1 MMSNYQLKLAGEKD
15 FAHLVFIQKNDGYEH
30 AYYLT
35 EDRIERLV
43 ESGEQ
48 FYILYVNDRFVGFA
62 AVDAEIRIQLH
73 FFSILTNEQNQGHE
87 AKMLELLLDEVRAKV
102 VQHKTIHCFTEADSP
117 LLAFLIEQGFEEV
130 GFYKNRY
137 QNGKDAVIVEK
148 KL

>member
-1 MMSNYQLKLAGEKD
+1 MQKYQLKKAGETD

-35 EDRIERLV
+35 ENRIERLV

-48 FYILYVNDRFVGFA
+48 FYIMYVDNRFVGMA
-62 AVDAEIRIQLH
+62 SVDAEIRIQLH
-73 FFSILTNEQNQGHE
+73 FFSVLKNEQGQGHE
-87 AKMLELLLDEVRAKV
+87 EKMLELLLEEVRNHK
-102 VQHKTIHCFTEADSP
+102 VQHKTIHCFTEPDSP
-117 LLAFLIEQGFEEV
+117 LLNFLLAQGFEEV

-148 KL
+148 TL

>member
-1 MMSNYQLKLAGEKD
+1 MPNYQLKQAGETD
-15 FAHLVFIQKNDGYEH
+15 FAHLVFIQKNDGFEH

-48 FYILYVNDRFVGFA
+48 FYILYVDNRFVGFA

-73 FFSILTNEQNQGHE
+73 FFSVLTNEQGQGFE
-87 AKMLELLLDEVRAKV
+87 AKMLELLLDEVRNKT
-102 VQHKTIHCFTEADSP
+102 VQHHTIHCFTEVDSP
-117 LLAFLIEQGFEEV
+117 LLTFLKQQGFEEV

>member
-1 MMSNYQLKLAGEKD
+1 MPSYQLKQANESD
-15 FAHLVFIQKNDGYEH
+15 FAHLVFIQKNDGYNH

-35 EDRIERLV
+35 ENRIERLI

-48 FYILYVNDRFVGFA
+48 FYILYVDNRFVGFA

-73 FFSILTNEQNQGHE
+73 FFSILESEKEQGFDK
-87 AKMLELLLDEVRAKV
+87 KMLELLLEQVRSKEI
-102 VQHKTIHCFTEADSP
+102 QHKTIHCFTEADSP
-117 LLAFLIEQGFEEV
+117 LLSFLKNQGFEEV

-148 KL
+148 RL